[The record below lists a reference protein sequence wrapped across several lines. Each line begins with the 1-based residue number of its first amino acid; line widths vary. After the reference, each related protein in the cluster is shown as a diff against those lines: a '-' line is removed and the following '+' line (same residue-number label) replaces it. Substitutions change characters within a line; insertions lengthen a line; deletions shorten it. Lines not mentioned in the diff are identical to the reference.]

1 MTGLTDSIRANFNLM
16 RDLSQVLHK
25 DANTRANQVKALIE
39 DMSKQ
44 KQVQELQQKWEISI
58 DKEPFR
64 C

>member
-1 MTGLTDSIRANFNLM
+1 M